1 MLSWSDWPGRQP
13 VAFDIDQSVQDLKQ
27 ASFHLHDDH
36 DDVPDIESSY
46 APHTSNFFSAARHH
60 ARTSSA
66 FTSKPSLTPS
76 NAAEALQFSN
86 LVMEN
91 EDDVMIEARALLT
104 QWVSNPALPEPSDDA
119 SNCIKLNLN
128 LGAFMS
134 LEEKLCGAS
143 DRKAVREVVEE
154 VVGCGNTKGSA
165 LYARTHQ
172 SSISPYSRHSETQNR
187 HALARERREQHH
199 KHRLQALERQIE
211 SKQQKLLSS
220 LRQKHVERVRPKPSK
235 IDQWKMDIALR
246 AARAAL
252 DEDMGRERSD
262 KPYGSRNEDFERARD
277 RVVDEEYARMRT
289 TADVLTIA
297 DVETG
302 AVEVENTE
310 LNDNEAQL
318 KTESQKEDEKRRN
331 EVIERRLAE
340 SRARAEELFSVRRL
354 KALKVHFSSW
364 CALVTTYRKQVQQF
378 QVITTWRQLNRSFAT
393 WRKRRQSCIAKREA
407 QALQEALQKS
417 HENQLKAVRFQ
428 RSTILSK
435 VVLGWLGWT
444 RLQREAKRLRRQHEE
459 RAKRMKEVLERL
471 ERRQRVEAEIEE
483 RRVDKVLEGLD
494 ASASG
499 EILSHDES
507 KDVSATMDG
516 EDMNK
521 GSTASMEEPEAP
533 NPAPTEENK
542 GVCAAALNDLPKELT
557 VRHKAPSP
565 KKPRSI
571 RTARDQKWIAE
582 MEKRDA
588 ERRDRRQ
595 QLEQRRKERQEA
607 LEAKK
612 AAEAEAKALQEAEE
626 RRILIESRKAA
637 EKALA
642 EQLAQ
647 QRQLNALA
655 CTFSRK
661 RLLRTGLKCMK
672 AFVGAVRRNEEASL
686 GFWVHCLYKVWIR
699 RLRERW
705 EEREMMASK
714 QWARRAVKSGWDRW
728 KEAYETHKHQI
739 SDARKHHKNHVLL
752 TIFQTWRR
760 KALTTSQTREA
771 LERALNA
778 KADQLMKRILPRRC
792 LRLWKEFV
800 AEQKEHRWREFRK
813 QVLRERVKEIL
824 HHSRFE
830 AKLEMETIAGQEV
843 DE

>member
-1 MLSWSDWPGRQP
+1 
-13 VAFDIDQSVQDLKQ
+13 
-27 ASFHLHDDH
+27 
-36 DDVPDIESSY
+36 
-46 APHTSNFFSAARHH
+46 
-60 ARTSSA
+60 
-66 FTSKPSLTPS
+66 
-76 NAAEALQFSN
+76 
-86 LVMEN
+86 MEN

-104 QWVSNPALPEPSDDA
+104 QWVSNPAPPEPSDDA
-119 SNCIKLNLN
+119 SNRIKLNLN

-154 VVGCGNTKGSA
+154 VVGYGDIRGSA
-165 LYARTHQ
+165 LYSRTHQ
-172 SSISPYSRHSETQNR
+172 GSISPYSRHSETQTR

-199 KHRLQALERQIE
+199 KHRIQALERQIE

-220 LRQKHVERVRPKPSK
+220 LRQKHVERARPKHSK

-252 DEDMGRERSD
+252 DEDMGRKRSD
-262 KPYGSRNEDFERARD
+262 KPYGPRNEDFERAREL
-277 RVVDEEYARMRT
+277 VVDEEYAKMRT
-289 TADVLTIA
+289 TADVPTIS

-302 AVEVENTE
+302 KVKVEKTD
-310 LNDNEAQL
+310 LNDSEAQL

-331 EVIERRLAE
+331 EIIERKLAQ
-340 SRARAEELFSVRRL
+340 SRARADELFSVRRL

-378 QVITTWRQLNRSFAT
+378 QVITTWRHLNRSFAT
-393 WRKRRQSCIAKREA
+393 WRKLKQSCIAKREA

-435 VVLGWLGWT
+435 VVLAWLGWT

-459 RAKRMKEVLERL
+459 RAKRMKEALERL

-483 RRVDKVLEGLD
+483 RRVGKVLERLD
-494 ASASG
+494 ASTSG
-499 EILSHDES
+499 ESLSNDDS
-507 KDVSATMDG
+507 KDMNAIIDG
-516 EDMNK
+516 EDVNK
-521 GSTASMEEPEAP
+521 GPATNVEEPKAP
-533 NPAPTEENK
+533 TPAPTEENK
-542 GVCAAALNDLPKELT
+542 VACASTLNDSPKQST
-557 VRHKAPSP
+557 IRRKAPSP
-565 KKPRSI
+565 QKPRRI
-571 RTARDQKWIAE
+571 RTAQDQKWIAE

-642 EQLAQ
+642 EQLAE
-647 QRQLNALA
+647 QRRVNALA

-661 RLLRTGLKCMK
+661 RLLRKGLKCLK
-672 AFVGAVRRNEEASL
+672 TFVGAVRRNEEASL
-686 GFWVHCLYKVWIR
+686 GFWVRCLFKGWIQR
-699 RLRERW
+699 FRERW
-705 EEREMMASK
+705 EEREIMASK
-714 QWARRAVKSGWDRW
+714 LWDQRAVKSGWDRW
-728 KEAYETHKHQI
+728 KEAYQTHKCHT
-739 SDARKHHKNHVLL
+739 SDACKHHKHHVILS
-752 TIFQTWRR
+752 TFQTWRR

-771 LERALNA
+771 HERALNA

-800 AEQKEHRWREFRK
+800 AEQKEQRWREFRK